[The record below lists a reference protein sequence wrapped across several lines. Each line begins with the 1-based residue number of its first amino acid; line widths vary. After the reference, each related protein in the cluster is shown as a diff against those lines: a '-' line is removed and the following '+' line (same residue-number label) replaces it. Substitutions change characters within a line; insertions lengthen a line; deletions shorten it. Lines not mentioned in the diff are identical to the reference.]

1 MSLDDW
7 YRFLK
12 NWKRN
17 EERRKEQRAKERL
30 RLREERLRLERQ
42 KEERLKKEQQ
52 LREKKHKQKEERL
65 KIEEGRIDGIRQV
78 NQQQN
83 NTNFWVSNSLNN
95 SSSKIYVE
103 GYRRKDGTE
112 VKGYWRDK

>member
-1 MSLDDW
+1 M
-7 YRFLK
+7 
-12 NWKRN
+12 
-17 EERRKEQRAKERL
+17 RL
-30 RLREERLRLERQ
+30 QRQ

-52 LREKKHKQKEERL
+52 LREEKHKQERL
-65 KIEEGRIDGIRQV
+65 KIEERRIDGIRQV

-83 NTNFWVSNSLNN
+83 NTNFWGSNSLSN
-95 SSSKIYVE
+95 SNSKIYVE